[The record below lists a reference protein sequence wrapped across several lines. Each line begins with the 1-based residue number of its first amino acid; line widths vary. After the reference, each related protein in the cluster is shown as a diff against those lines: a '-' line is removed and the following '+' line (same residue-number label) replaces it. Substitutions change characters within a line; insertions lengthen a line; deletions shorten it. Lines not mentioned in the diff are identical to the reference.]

1 MQKENPKLFK
11 GLSDCVNVIM
21 VDFIDQNESDNNYY
35 EMTEFSQTL
44 WNNPLSL

>member
-21 VDFIDQNESDNNYY
+21 VDFIDQNESDNYY

-44 WNNPLSL
+44 WNNHLPL